1 MELPTTEF
9 ESAGHTVRMSGHS
22 DDEYIYGLIKEN
34 KQFYEH
40 DLLDLIRRIPLK
52 SGAIVDVGANIGNHS
67 VFFALI
73 MRRATHA
80 FEVSPSNLAV
90 LRNNVELNGVA
101 DLVHIH
107 EYGLF
112 SENTTCSIVEN
123 PENMGQTRI
132 GVVGP
137 EAENVI
143 ELKRL
148 DDVMDED
155 EAISLLKI
163 DVEGAELDVLK
174 GSVATLSRCEPVCVV
189 EVQPGPELAQVADF
203 FAENGYRPAGI
214 LGRSDTWVFVPESLS
229 RTIVPYID
237 AILERRSR
245 LAGLSNETRLRAV
258 QGAVEKAVDERRFLK
273 SALDVLSEQTQ
284 SRYEQLSDQ
293 TQAQYE
299 QLSHRTQAHYEQLAD
314 ETQAQF
320 KTLSRQSQAQYKKL
334 LAQSQA
340 QYKKL
345 SDLSKRILEAT
356 ARPTIRSRAKGALV
370 RVLRPLAESRLM
382 PAPLRQRV
390 LNRVSPPAL
399 PAPSADISDS
409 QPSEATGQD
418 SDHTGDDSALGPP
431 ISPVSAGSPPPV
443 PLPKHVS
450 YRSVVVCVAY
460 PGGSRI
466 YGGEF
471 IQTRAE
477 AYAAHGH
484 SVLVVEVNPHNQRPR
499 LSEVGGLDVLRIK
512 PEHLPLYLEQLKHQ
526 TGTFLTHSPTPQTLE
541 LLASEVEAERCFHW
555 FHGFEVRDYRRLFFN
570 YTTAELEPIRAQLDT
585 VNQDRMAAARDCF
598 ADARA
603 TKIFVSN
610 FIRSV
615 AERDTGQDAKNAH
628 VIPNF
633 IDGDHFIFRQK
644 TPEQATRMLLIR
656 SFARRNYANDI
667 AIDAISSLATRPGF
681 DDLQITIRGFGDE
694 FEPLTSRV
702 SHLPNVDLREEY
714 LTPAQIRALHGG
726 HGVFLVPTRFD
737 TQGVSMGEAMAS
749 GLASITNDTTAIS
762 EFADSTSAVLVRPDD
777 PAAYAEAMWE
787 FVTNPEKLPAMS
799 SAAAERVRRQCGFE
813 QTIARELELIAR

>member
-9 ESAGHTVRMSGHS
+9 EAAGHKVKMSGHS
-22 DDEYIYGLIKEN
+22 DNEYIFRLIKEN
-34 KQFYEH
+34 QQFYEH

-52 SGAIVDVGANIGNHS
+52 RGAIVDVGANIGNHS
-67 VFFALI
+67 VFFALL
-73 MRRATHA
+73 MGRATHA
-80 FEVSPSNLAV
+80 FEVSPSNLTV

-101 DLVHIH
+101 DLVQIH

-123 PENMGQTRI
+123 PENMGQTHI
-132 GVVGP
+132 GAVGP
-137 EAENVI
+137 DAENVI

-148 DDVMDED
+148 DGVMDDD

-174 GSVATLSRCEPVCVV
+174 GAVATLSRCEPICVV

-203 FAENGYRPAGI
+203 FTENGYQPVGI
-214 LGRSDTWVFVPESLS
+214 LGRSDTWVFVPQSLS
-229 RTIVPYID
+229 RTIVPYIN

-245 LAGLSNETRLRAV
+245 LAGLSNETRLRTV
-258 QGAVEKAVDERRFLK
+258 QAAVDRAANERRLLK
-273 SALDVLSEQTQ
+273 SGFDVLSDQTRSQYEQTQ
-284 SRYEQLSDQ
+284 AQYDQLLHH

-299 QLSHRTQAHYEQLAD
+299 QLAD
-314 ETQAQF
+314 GTQAQF

-334 LAQSQA
+334 LAGNQA

-356 ARPTIRSRAKGALV
+356 TRPTIRNRAKGALV
-370 RVLRPLAESRLM
+370 RVLRTLAGSRLV
-382 PAPLRQRV
+382 PVPLRHRV

-399 PAPSADISDS
+399 PTPSADASDS
-409 QPSEATGQD
+409 RPSETTGRD
-418 SDHTGDDSALGPP
+418 SDHNGDDSALRPP
-431 ISPVSAGSPPPV
+431 ISSATGPSPPPV
-443 PLPKHVS
+443 PLPSDTS
-450 YRSVVVCVAY
+450 YGSVVICVAY

-477 AYAAHGH
+477 AYTAHGH
-484 SVLVVEVNPHNQRPR
+484 SVLVVEVNPHNQRPG

-512 PEHLPLYLEQLKHQ
+512 PEHLPLYLDQLKHQ
-526 TGTFLTHSPTPQTLE
+526 TGTFLTHSPAPQTLE
-541 LLASEVEAERCFHW
+541 LMASEVEAERCIHW
-555 FHGFEVRDYRRLFFN
+555 FHGFEVRDYRRLYFN
-570 YTTAELEPIRAQLDT
+570 HTTAELETIRAQLDI
-585 VNQDRMAAARDCF
+585 VNQDRMAAARECF
-598 ADARA
+598 ADTRA
-603 TKIFVSN
+603 TKVFVSN

-633 IDGDHFIFRQK
+633 IDGDYFVFRQK
-644 TPEQATRMLLIR
+644 TSEQAARMLLIR

-681 DDLQITIRGFGDE
+681 DDLQITIRGFGQE
-694 FEPLTSRV
+694 FEPLTTRISN
-702 SHLPNVDLREEY
+702 LPNVDLREEY

-726 HGVFLVPTRFD
+726 HGIFLVPTRFD

-749 GLASITNDTTAIS
+749 GLASITNDTTAIP
-762 EFADSTSAVLVRPDD
+762 EFADSTNAVLVRPDD
-777 PAAYAEAMWE
+777 PQAYAEAMWE
-787 FVTNPEKLPAMS
+787 FVTNPGKLPAMS

-813 QTIARELELIAR
+813 QTIARELDLISR